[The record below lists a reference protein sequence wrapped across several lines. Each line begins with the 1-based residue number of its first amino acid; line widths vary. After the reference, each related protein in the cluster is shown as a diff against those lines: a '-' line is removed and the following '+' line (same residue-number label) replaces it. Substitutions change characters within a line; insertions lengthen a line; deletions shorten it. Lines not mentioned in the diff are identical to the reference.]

1 MYAGVTETRSP
12 PITVPM
18 LRQFKQDGRKIAAL
32 TAYDASFAKLA
43 DEADVDVLL
52 VGDSLGMVVHGKR
65 STLSVTVDDIIYH
78 GRAVV
83 RGSKRALRIADMPYA
98 TYPDPK
104 TAFKHAARLIG
115 EGECAMV
122 KLEGGGHVIECIRYL
137 VEREVPVCAHLGLT
151 PQSVLRL
158 GGYKVQGRGDAAAQA
173 LRDAARAAQ
182 VAGAEMLVLEC
193 VPSPLAAA
201 IQADLAIPVI
211 GIGAGPQ
218 CDGQILVCY
227 DVIGVSSG
235 RRPRF
240 VKNYLIGRDSVLEAF
255 KQYVAEVRQGAF
267 PAAEHEYA
275 E

>member
-65 STLSVTVDDIIYH
+65 STLSVTVEDVIYH
-78 GRAVV
+78 GRAVA

-104 TAFKHAARLIG
+104 TAFTHAARLIG

-122 KLEGGGHVIECIRYL
+122 KLEGAGPVVECIQYL

-158 GGYKVQGRGDAAAQA
+158 GGYKVQGRGEAAAQA
-173 LRDAARAAQ
+173 LRDAARAVQA
-182 VAGAEMLVLEC
+182 AGAELLVLEC
-193 VPSPLAAA
+193 VPSPVAAA
-201 IQADLAIPVI
+201 IQSDLEIPVI
-211 GIGAGPQ
+211 GIGAGPH

-227 DVIGVSSG
+227 DVIGISPG

-240 VKNYLIGRDSVLEAF
+240 VKNYLSGQEGVLDAF
-255 KQYVAEVRQGAF
+255 RHYVAEVRSGAF